1 MVCLAPRA
9 QRNFA
14 PSALSAVGA
23 RPPNFTVRRHRA
35 PGQAPPL
42 ESTLQPTDLIVMN
55 YDVNR
60 SPVGWYVGSYLLRF
74 VEIQAAG
81 NVSPRRKFHSWEN
94 TVLVRAKSLK
104 HAYAKVERIGRSKTK
119 PYRGGRTGIP
129 VRWIYEGVTDLLPV
143 YEKLR
148 DGAEIMWTE
157 RSPRTVKA
165 LRQLVKSKRA
175 LLARLGD
182 A

>member
-1 MVCLAPRA
+1 
-9 QRNFA
+9 
-14 PSALSAVGA
+14 
-23 RPPNFTVRRHRA
+23 
-35 PGQAPPL
+35 
-42 ESTLQPTDLIVMN
+42 MN

-74 VEIQAAG
+74 VEIQAAS
-81 NVSPRRKFHSWEN
+81 NASPRRKFHSWEN

-104 HAYAKVERIGRSKTK
+104 HAHAKVARIGRSKTK

-157 RSPRTVKA
+157 RSPRTVKT
-165 LRQLVKSKRA
+165 LRQLVKSKRT
-175 LLARLGD
+175 LLRRLG
-182 A
+182 AA